1 MAKGA
6 EGAVTAEAGLVKLRA
21 QMAAMEE
28 AAEAAGRAAAEGA
41 AAVAAVAEDK
51 LGEQLVSLRTE
62 LDAAV
67 AASAASRQE
76 AEAQAK
82 AAAEQAALLQS
93 EVSGLKAGLG
103 LAGLGGE
110 PLAKAA
116 QLEQLEQR
124 VTLQLDK
131 AADELRAA
139 QARLEGAK
147 ERVETDAAVRAEL
160 AGKAAAD
167 AAAAE
172 RKAAADKEA
181 AAAAQRIEEEAAQR
195 AEAAAGS

>member
-1 MAKGA
+1 MCF
-6 EGAVTAEAGLVKLRA
+6 ER
-21 QMAAMEE
+21 
-28 AAEAAGRAAAEGA
+28 AGRLAG
-41 AAVAAVAEDK
+41 
-51 LGEQLVSLRTE
+51 
-62 LDAAV
+62 
-67 AASAASRQE
+67 
-76 AEAQAK
+76 AK
-82 AAAEQAALLQS
+82 A
-93 EVSGLKAGLG
+93 VGLRPA
-103 LAGLGGE
+103 
-110 PLAKAA
+110 
-116 QLEQLEQR
+116 
-124 VTLQLDK
+124 
-131 AADELRAA
+131 RAA